1 MKLDRLGTH
10 AIWISIALVLFFTI
24 QTWALL
30 AG

>member
-1 MKLDRLGTH
+1 MKLDRLGPH
-10 AIWISIALVLFFTI
+10 AIWIAITLVLFFTI